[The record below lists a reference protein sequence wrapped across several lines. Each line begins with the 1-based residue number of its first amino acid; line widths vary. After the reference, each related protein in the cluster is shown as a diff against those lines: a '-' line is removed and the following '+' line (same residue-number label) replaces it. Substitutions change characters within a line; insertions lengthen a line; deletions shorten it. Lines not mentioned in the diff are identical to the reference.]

1 MSTASGIDWP
11 AAATPRRCS
20 PPEVATAAPPAGL
33 RRAVPLGEFTT
44 WKVGGPAE
52 WFAEP
57 ASREELIALAAWA
70 VAEGIP
76 YRCIGA
82 GSNLLIA
89 DAGLEGLTLCNR
101 RLQGS
106 RLDGTSA
113 VVEAE
118 AGEPIPTLA
127 RKAARLGLAGLEW
140 AVGIP
145 GTVGGAVVMNAGAQW
160 GCLAE
165 SFVSAEVIDPAR
177 PAEPFTLGLAD
188 LAFAYRHSRLQPG
201 QEPAAVSGRT
211 SANLHSRTS
220 TQPYQ
225 QPSCGSVFRNP
236 EPRKA
241 GQLIEALGLKGLAIG
256 GAQVSPIHANFIVNT
271 GGATA
276 AEIDQLI
283 AEVQRRVAAAHAVT
297 LHPEVKRLGPFDAI
311 SLAA

>member
-1 MSTASGIDWP
+1 MP
-11 AAATPRRCS
+11 A
-20 PPEVATAAPPAGL
+20 AAPPAGL
-33 RRAVPLGEFTT
+33 RRSVALSEFTT

-70 VAEGIP
+70 VAEGMP

-89 DAGLEGLTLCNR
+89 DAGLPGLTLCNR

-106 RLDGTSA
+106 QLEAGSGL
-113 VVEAE
+113 VWAE

-145 GTVGGAVVMNAGAQW
+145 GTLGGAVVMNAGAQG

-165 SFVSAEVIDPAR
+165 SFLSAEVIDPAR
-177 PAEPFTLGLAD
+177 PQEPFTLSAPD
-188 LAFAYRHSRLQPG
+188 LDFAYRHSLLQREPLLVLAARLQLEPH
-201 QEPAAVSGRT
+201 QDPAAVSART

-220 TQPYQ
+220 SQPYQ

-236 EPRKA
+236 EPEKA
-241 GQLIEALGLKGLAIG
+241 GRLIEALGLKGLSVG
-256 GAQVSPIHANFIVNT
+256 GAQVSPLHANFIVNT
-271 GGATA
+271 GGASA
-276 AEIDQLI
+276 ADIDSLIQLVQDRVRRERGI
-283 AEVQRRVAAAHAVT
+283 A
-297 LHPEVKRLGPFDAI
+297 LHPEVKRLGFAEFP
-311 SLAA
+311 